1 MHARIRRRGALLHA
15 VYRITLLVEE
25 VLLTTDGLHE
35 EVARRAGCRASVRA
49 EVEILHIS
57 AGEALVIGT
66 VAVLRAGRRIPG
78 ILDQLT
84 LLEVIVGLHREV
96 HISGDLRARIL
107 YLRPAELHHTILI
120 EAVLE
125 TIDGLHGNVIT
136 IRCVLL
142 IRSRGEEIPGCV
154 VRAVVRIIL
163 VEALVLL
170 RNREVLP
177 A

>member
-1 MHARIRRRGALLHA
+1 MHACVGRRGALLHA
-15 VYRITLLVEE
+15 VYRITLFIEK
-25 VLLTTDGLHE
+25 VLLTADGLHE
-35 EVARRAGCRASVRA
+35 EVACRASCRPSVRT
-49 EVEILHIS
+49 EVEILYIS
-57 AGEALVIGT
+57 AGEALIIGT
-66 VAVLRAGRRIPG
+66 VTVLRSGRRIPG
-78 ILDQLT
+78 VLDQLT
-84 LLEVIVGLHREV
+84 LLKVIVGLHRKV
-96 HISGDLRARIL
+96 HISADLRGRIL
-107 YLRPAELHHTILI
+107 HLRPAELHDTILI

-125 TIDGLHGNVIT
+125 TIDGLHGNVIA